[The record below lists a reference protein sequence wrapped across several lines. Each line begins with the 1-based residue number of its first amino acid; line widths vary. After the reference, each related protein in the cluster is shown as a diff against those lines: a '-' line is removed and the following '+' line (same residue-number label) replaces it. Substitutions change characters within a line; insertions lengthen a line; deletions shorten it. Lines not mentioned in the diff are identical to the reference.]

1 MAEKFIVRKVRAE
14 TKTCPACKKK
24 FTAQLVQRY
33 CSPQCRKRAN
43 YARHAEE
50 YRQGRRES
58 YLRLKKRAVKGK
70 R

>member
-1 MAEKFIVRKVRAE
+1 MAEKFIMRKVRAE

-33 CSPQCRKRAN
+33 CSPQCRKRDN

-50 YRQGRRES
+50 YRAERRERYRS
-58 YLRLKKRAVKGK
+58 QKKQAAKK
-70 R
+70 S